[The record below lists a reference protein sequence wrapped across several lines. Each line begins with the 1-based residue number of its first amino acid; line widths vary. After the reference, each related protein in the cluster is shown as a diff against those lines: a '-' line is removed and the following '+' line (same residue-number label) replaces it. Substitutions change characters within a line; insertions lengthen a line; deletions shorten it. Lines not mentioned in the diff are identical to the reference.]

1 MTNPTPED
9 LRLLAAESGRAIDRL
24 LDIAARRRASGDKA
38 GAAEVEETISRL
50 AQFKRGAQNALRR

>member
-9 LRLLAAESGRAIDRL
+9 LRLLAAESGCAIDRL
-24 LDIAARRRASGDKA
+24 LEIAARRRAGGDKA